1 MGNVLTAIA
10 AVIGIIVLLI
20 AFSLIGGTIVWLTWP
35 SAMLAFPGLV
45 KAGFLV
51 PKIGWWSAVCLSFLC
66 GTLVKASQSISN
78 NK

>member
-1 MGNVLTAIA
+1 MTNLLTAIA
-10 AVIGIIVLLI
+10 AVIGIVVLLI
-20 AFSLIGGTIVWLTWP
+20 AFSLIGGTIVWLVWP

-45 KAGFLV
+45 AAGYLV

-66 GTLVKASQSISN
+66 GTLIKASQTNN

>member
-1 MGNVLTAIA
+1 MSNVFTAA
-10 AVIGIIVLLI
+10 TAVVGIIVLLI
-20 AFSLIGGTIVWLTWP
+20 AFSLIGGTIVWLAWP

-51 PKIGWWSAVCLSFLC
+51 PKIGWWSAVCLSFVC
-66 GTLVKASQSISN
+66 GTLIKASQTKN